1 MKSVY
6 DLVVEMEEIE
16 EERRRKMKFLE
27 KNKATVENLTKLEDL
42 EIRYHG
48 IDKIILEKGIIFNVY
63 KYKEAKEDLKRWET
77 MSGLS
82 ALLSTPRDYSTL
94 RNEKNTRLMVITNDL
109 KSILIKE

>member
-16 EERRRKMKFLE
+16 EERSRIMKFLE
-27 KNKATVENLTKLEDL
+27 KNKATVENLTKLD
-42 EIRYHG
+42 HG
-48 IDKIILEKGIIFNVY
+48 IDKIILEKGIKFNVY

-94 RNEKNTRLMVITNDL
+94 RNEKKTRLMVITNDL

>member
-1 MKSVY
+1 MAKNDALIFLIFLSIAGISFY
-6 DLVVEMEEIE
+6 KWILIHI
-16 EERRRKMKFLE
+16 KMKNMELIKCKCTDIITRTTYH
-27 KNKATVENLTKLEDL
+27 KNIYE
-42 EIRYHG
+42 YYY
-48 IDKIILEKGIIFNVY
+48 VY

-94 RNEKNTRLMVITNDL
+94 RNEKKTRLMVITNDL